1 MGLGLAAGA
10 AAACSNHKVSPWPE
24 GGPTSVFGSFVSTPD
39 LAAQLQNIDIET
51 RDHGLTLEREVR
63 AKLPRRGGTVVIRS
77 YRGKDELDHD
87 THAVRVASAQGV
99 ILAIGPLEVRDDRT
113 RATRLLLALS
123 DPESGRAFTSGG
135 DVNGDGLA
143 DVILANDRNEVEVWR
158 LTSNGSTRYEV
169 EMTLPPR
176 RAVDLGLDGVMDLEG
191 REDDDGTPRGPRLVE
206 RAAFD
211 GGRWSSAASAAKS
224 WHARMAA
231 ALVDEEPPKPA
242 GIDGGVHDA
251 GAAPVS
257 DAGRDAGPGARD
269 GGTTTPAESDDER
282 LRRALERAWH
292 RLRAGEARSKVVAE
306 LDALAV
312 PATLRAW
319 FEVQQRRVLRK

>member
-1 MGLGLAAGA
+1 
-10 AAACSNHKVSPWPE
+10 
-24 GGPTSVFGSFVSTPD
+24 
-39 LAAQLQNIDIET
+39 
-51 RDHGLTLEREVR
+51 RDRELTVEREVR

-77 YRGKDELDHD
+77 YLGKDELGHE

-99 ILAIGPLEVRDDRT
+99 ILAMGPLEVRDDRT
-113 RATRLLLALS
+113 RATRLLLAVA

-143 DVILANDRNEVEVWR
+143 DVILANDRGELELWR
-158 LTSNGSTRYEV
+158 LTPNGSTRYEV

-191 REDDDGTPRGPRLVE
+191 WDDGDGTPRGPRLVA

-211 GGRWSSAASAAKS
+211 AGRWSSSASAAKS

-231 ALVDEEPPKPA
+231 ALLDDDPPEA
-242 GIDGGVHDA
+242 TALDGGVRDGGPARVDA
-251 GAAPVS
+251 TSA
-257 DAGRDAGPGARD
+257 ARD
-269 GGTTTPAESDDER
+269 GGASSPDGGAEPRKQSDDER

-292 RLRAGEARSKVVAE
+292 RLRAGEVRSKVVTD
-306 LDALAV
+306 LDALTV

-319 FEVQQRRVLRK
+319 FDVHQRRVLRR